1 MQVPRQNPASDPNG
15 FQLVA
20 DRIRSQLP
28 GGRMANKYVVRH
40 LRRPKSWPQFW
51 FGPYPGVEDLQGQ
64 AIGRQKSRKKN
75 RKGRRSNI
83 GFQPVLTGGG
93 RALDGEDAYATL
105 LAPNGGKGFRPVFR
119 VRRHIARS
127 NLGGKTSG
135 VFCPLFHLRTGMN
148 QSLTCQQLLCINYV
162 IKATR
167 AEPTIE
173 SVVPHL

>member
-64 AIGRQKSRKKN
+64 AIGRQKSRKKK

-83 GFQPVLTGGG
+83 
-93 RALDGEDAYATL
+93 
-105 LAPNGGKGFRPVFR
+105 GFRPVFR

-167 AEPTIE
+167 TEPTIE